1 MKKYISLSKY
11 PGKQGKYYYTEFF
24 KLYGID
30 AVYEPVGTDDLGYEL
45 AKARNDNVY
54 GISVSMPFKQEII
67 KYLDVKDPL
76 VDKYETC
83 NTVVNVDGKLHGY
96 NCDYAGA
103 EHILSDI
110 KLSDNVTI
118 MGAGSMGSMIFSMLN
133 HNARLVSP
141 RLGNWSDRHEPAS
154 VVINCTSQGT
164 ATTASPLDF
173 IPDGCRLIVD
183 LTINHCELAEQAA
196 SLGIKYLSGQEFYK
210 YQFLNQF
217 KCYTGIEPST
227 VDYETIRLART

>member
-24 KLYGID
+24 KLYNID
-30 AVYEPVGTDDLGYEL
+30 AVYEPLGTDNLKYEL
-45 AKARNDNVY
+45 DRAREQNIA

-67 KYLDVKDPL
+67 KHLDVVDGL
-76 VDKYETC
+76 VEKYETC
-83 NTVVNVDGKLHGY
+83 NTVVNVNGQLHGY

-103 EHILSDI
+103 EHVISDI
-110 KLSDNVTI
+110 KLLDNVTVL
-118 MGAGSMGSMIFSMLN
+118 GAGSMGTMIFAMLN
-133 HNARLVSP
+133 YNAKLVSP
-141 RLGNWSDRHEPAS
+141 RLGNWSERHEPAS
-154 VVINCTSQGT
+154 VVINCTNQGT
-164 ATTASPLDF
+164 ATQNSPLDF

-183 LTINHCELAEQAA
+183 LTVNHCELAEQAK

-217 KCYTGIEPST
+217 KCYTGLEPN
-227 VDYETIRLART
+227 VLDYETIRLART